1 MRGYFHLV
9 NGHGFIP
16 DETGIDVPNLEMA
29 QHQALKAIQ
38 DLRQEA
44 GQTAE
49 EWYGWRINGVDAQ
62 AVSCCPFAWAHRC
75 RVKPVMPPWRMLP
88 QPLEASPIAG

>member
-1 MRGYFHLV
+1 MRCYFHLV

-16 DETGIDVPNLEMA
+16 DETGIDVPDIETA

-38 DLRQEA
+38 ELRQEA

-49 EWYGWRINGVDAQ
+49 EWYSWADQRGRCLGQ
-62 AVSCCPFAWAHRC
+62 CP
-75 RVKPVMPPWRMLP
+75 VVP
-88 QPLEASPIAG
+88 SPGHAAAA

>member
-1 MRGYFHLV
+1 MRCYFHLV

-16 DETGIDVPNLEMA
+16 DETGLDVPDIEMA

-38 DLRQEA
+38 ELRQEA

-49 EWYGWRINGVDAQ
+49 EWSGWRINVVDA
-62 AVSCCPFAWAHRC
+62 SG
-75 RVKPVMPPWRMLP
+75 RVLLSLRLDTPLP
-88 QPLEASPIAG
+88 REACHATLVDAASTT